1 MTTEAFI
8 EELIGGISARLGADI
23 REYIEGV
30 EPLLDEEGMKSYV
43 RLLSS
48 LVSFDLTT
56 AKTLLQSGGTLLSIF
71 PSTGERSEA
80 VGILSY
86 LARSKWSAAA
96 AAIKRL
102 PALSALPSSFLVRW
116 LQRGNSLAA
125 VDQDVAIQYFDS
137 SVEVMETLD
146 TEHLDQWAGYG
157 QEIARL
163 SWKAAKEYFRTSAEV
178 VKKIDAGDMERW
190 AHLGLYLLEKS
201 PKEKKGYGAHSMLAV
216 GASAGKAKTLD
227 LALQYFK
234 SAPQI
239 LGRLS
244 IKDLED
250 WVEQGLEQTETE
262 KGKGL
267 AYFSL
272 QTGSSRRSVE
282 DLVKGLELRNIH
294 TVLSSYSSILF
305 ERKVPLRSSAAFY
318 KNLPGLSRFFSV
330 TDGLRVFLPSRVT
343 LFETEE
349 LNLKAYK
356 WLLAHE
362 LGHLTHGTFQLRTE
376 ELKGLPELDL
386 PHLSFRLFELLEDER
401 VDALLGAEYPG
412 LEKDRRMLIREYL
425 KGGRRPS
432 LFEHYSFSALGGFEE
447 QGVSSSSLHP
457 ALMEALR
464 RVRTESL
471 TVQEVFN
478 EALRVCAALDREA
491 VQTHFGGQ
499 EDMHRYFH
507 RGILD
512 FSLVEETRTGMDR
525 TVRDFLERLAGTE
538 EGEGATA
545 EKVEAALLRL
555 EEARGIDNEELIGQ
569 VMETE
574 RLEQLFE
581 QLKVTLVEMEEEGRF
596 RKAVYY
602 DEWNHTLEDYKSDW
616 CRVREMD
623 MPETSP
629 RVYNETVKEYYGM
642 VSLLKRHFGMLRPD
656 RFKRHFREER
666 GDDLD
671 FDALVETLVERHA
684 GVPPSDRVYIR
695 RDKKQRDVSVAFLAD
710 MSFST
715 SDVLPSGKRII
726 DVEREGLV
734 LMAEALESIGDRWA
748 VYGFSSHYREK
759 VDFFVVKDFNEG
771 FGDAVK
777 RRFEGIKPLALTRLG
792 AAIRHANSL
801 LQKQDSLIRL
811 LILLSDGRPYDVD
824 YGDVEYSIE
833 DTRMALWEGRM
844 KGVNSFCIT
853 VDKKSREYLPRMYGE
868 ANYTIIDNVDALPVT
883 LPLIYKKLTT

>member
-1 MTTEAFI
+1 MTTEAFVN
-8 EELIGGISARLGADI
+8 ELIEGISARVGTDS
-23 REYIEGV
+23 RQYIEAV
-30 EPLLDEEGMKSYV
+30 EPLFDEEGLKSYV
-43 RLLSS
+43 RLIGSFA
-48 LVSFDLTT
+48 SFDLST
-56 AKTLLQSGGTLLSIF
+56 AKLLLQTGGELFSLLED
-71 PSTGERSEA
+71 PGARNEA
-80 VGILSY
+80 VGMLSY
-86 LARSKWSAAA
+86 MARTKWSAAA
-96 AAIKRL
+96 AALRQMTS
-102 PALSALPSSFLVRW
+102 LSAQPSAFIVRW

-137 SVEVMETLD
+137 SVEVLGTLD
-146 TEHLDQWAGYG
+146 TEHLDQWAGWG
-157 QEIARL
+157 QEIAKL

-178 VKKIDAGDMERW
+178 VKRIEAGDIERW
-190 AHLGLYLLEKS
+190 ARLGIYLLEKS

-216 GASAGKAKTLD
+216 GAAAGKAKTID

-244 IKDLED
+244 IRDLQD
-250 WVEQGLEQTETE
+250 WVEQGLEQTEAE

-272 QTGSSRRSVE
+272 QTGASRRSME
-282 DLVKGLELRNIH
+282 DLVKGLELKNIH
-294 TVLSSYSSILF
+294 TVLSSYSSVLF
-305 ERKVPLRSSAAFY
+305 NRKTPLRSSSAFY

-330 TDGLRVFLPSRVT
+330 TDGTRVFLPSRVS
-343 LFETEE
+343 LFESEE
-349 LNLKAYK
+349 LNIKTYK

-362 LGHLTHGTFQLRTE
+362 LAHLTYGTFALSSG
-376 ELKGLPELDL
+376 ELKALPELEV
-386 PHLSFRLFELLEDER
+386 PHLSFRLFEFLEDER
-401 VDALLGAEYPG
+401 VDALVGAEYPG

-425 KGGRRPS
+425 KGGRKPS
-432 LFEHYSFSALGGFEE
+432 LLERYSFSVLGGAE
-447 QGVSSSSLHP
+447 GGDCCGLHP
-457 ALMEALR
+457 VLLEALR

-471 TVQEVFN
+471 TVHEVL
-478 EALRVCAALDREA
+478 EAALSVCAAREGEA
-491 VQTHFGGQ
+491 VQAFFGGQ
-499 EDMHRYFH
+499 EDMNRYFH
-507 RGILD
+507 RGLLD
-512 FSLVEETRTGMDR
+512 FPLVEESRAGMAR
-525 TVRDFLERLAGTE
+525 MVKGYVERLKDDREA
-538 EGEGATA
+538 EGAATA

-555 EEARGIDNEELIGQ
+555 EEAKGLDNEELLWQ
-569 VMETE
+569 VTDTE

-581 QLKVTLVEMEEEGRF
+581 QLKVTLLEMEEEGRF

-602 DEWNHTLEDYKSDW
+602 DEWDHAMEDYKKDW

-623 MPETSP
+623 MPETTT
-629 RVYNETVKEYYGM
+629 RAYQETVKEYYGLISI
-642 VSLLKRHFGMLRPD
+642 VKRHFGMLRPD

-671 FDALVETLVERHA
+671 FDALVETMVERHA
-684 GVPPSDRVYIR
+684 GIAPSDKVYIR
-695 RDKKQRDVSVAFLAD
+695 RDKRLRDVSVAFLAD

-715 SDVLPSGKRII
+715 GDVLPSGKRII

-748 VYGFSSHYREK
+748 VYGFSSNYREK
-759 VDFFVVKDFNEG
+759 VDFFVVKDFGEP
-771 FGDAVK
+771 FGVPVQ

-792 AAIRHANSL
+792 AAIRHANAL
-801 LQKQDSLIRL
+801 LKRQDSLIRL

-824 YGDVEYSIE
+824 YGNVEYTIE

-844 KGVNSFCIT
+844 QGVNSFCIT

-868 ANYTIIDNVDALPVT
+868 ANYTVIDNIDALPIT